1 MRFLCFEVRLYGL
14 VRESDKFFLVP
25 LLVNGTRKSFIDWDA
40 IKEHHDLAMNPRH
53 PHVQGTS
60 QGPDIFFQ
68 CVEAGVEGLGGKP
81 AARIL
86 ALVGFAGFWN
96 VGAGVFRVGFCS
108 SPAILPLRFEC
119 DPLVAAWSLLW

>member
-68 CVEAGVEGLGGKP
+68 CVEAGNTFYDGLADLFEEKGK
-81 AARIL
+81 L
-86 ALVGFAGFWN
+86 L
-96 VGAGVFRVGFCS
+96 GVFFCGFC
-108 SPAILPLRFEC
+108 
-119 DPLVAAWSLLW
+119 LVARSLEVA